1 MSIIGGLQ
9 MKRKGWLV
17 AGLAALFLG
26 LSGIQPGYASSD
38 KLDIDNGLATVPQG
52 LALNS
57 YFQKGTSSNNDAHV
71 ADGTNAASPGTQVVE
86 LTTNSG
92 QVGSIWSNEAF
103 KFDLNKKQ
111 VASMWLNFGS
121 KGYDDK
127 TLTYVPADIPG
138 DGMALVL
145 QNADSPYSATP
156 NFGTNSPYGETL
168 GVWGVAN
175 LGTTDTAAVASTAI
189 QNSWALEFDSYINKS
204 TSMANTTGADSFDTD
219 TTGGKLTEPHIAA
232 NYPAQS
238 STYLAK
244 TLSET
249 TGIFP
254 FITTKTSSYIQM
266 KHQGVIQGNNFEYLS
281 DGAWHHLTLTYT
293 PKSGT
298 TAAKMTYAFNDKN
311 PTTGASQPGQT
322 NSVDVDPGIIDP
334 QGTGTAYWGFTGATG
349 SYSEASM
356 VAFEQIPNL
365 VNATA
370 SADMT
375 ANGKTVSDG
384 DKISANSPVTLTYH
398 ANYESGSA
406 DWQGIKALLK
416 IPDGLTMT
424 KGIVKYGNGDSTTLG
439 AADLDSLSQ
448 GNGIDLKDL
457 NGGNQTATITLT
469 GTAADVNSATTAA
482 STVSD
487 FRGSNAIVQA
497 TMPGFTV
504 SPSTLHLATDKTAIS
519 ASGTVDVPV
528 TGTVTDTAN
537 AVTNSNLVIH
547 GKLNDDTDLSDTDLA
562 TSDAAGH
569 FSVSVP
575 ADKLQPGANVL
586 DLTAED
592 KTTGALSNVGEV
604 VITVGELKFQTISGA
619 ARYQAQLTG
628 AQQLVARDSSSD
640 LSIVIQDTRASGNGW
655 QLTAAATPLADDAG
669 NALAGHLVYVNG
681 TQQTALSEA
690 AAPVMRHAA
699 DGSDATTNVTGD
711 WTASQGLLLD
721 LDADALQSSATYKS
735 QINWTLINSE
745 QT

>member
-1 MSIIGGLQ
+1 MRVIGGLQ
-9 MKRKGWLV
+9 MRRNKWLAV
-17 AGLAALFLG
+17 GLTALFLG
-26 LSGIQPGYASSD
+26 LSGVQPGYAASD
-38 KLDIDNGLATVPQG
+38 KLDLDNGLATVPQG

-71 ADGTNAASPGTQVVE
+71 ADGTNAASPNTQVVE
-86 LTTNSG
+86 LTTSSG

-127 TLTYVPADIPG
+127 TVTYLPSDLPG

-145 QNADSPYSATP
+145 QNAEHPYSATP

-175 LGTTDTAAVASTAI
+175 LGTTDTAAVANTAI

-254 FITTKTSSYIQM
+254 FLTTKTSSYIQL

-298 TAAKMTYAFNDKN
+298 TAAKMTYTFNDKN
-311 PTTGASQPGQT
+311 PSTGASQSGQS
-322 NSVDVDPGIIDP
+322 NSVDVDPSIIDP
-334 QGTGTAYWGFTGATG
+334 DNTGKAYWGFTGATG

-375 ANGKTVSDG
+375 ANGKAVSEG
-384 DKISANSPVTLTYH
+384 DKISANAPVTLTYH

-406 DWQGIKALLK
+406 SWQGIKALLK
-416 IPDGLTMT
+416 IPDGLTIT
-424 KGIVKYGNGDSTTLG
+424 KGNVKYGNGDSTMLG

-457 NGGNQTATITLT
+457 GENNKTATITLS
-469 GTAADVNSATTAA
+469 GTAVDVKSATTAA

-504 SPSTLHLATDKTAIS
+504 SPSTLHLATDKTAI
-519 ASGTVDVPV
+519 ATSGTVAVPV

-547 GKLNDDTDLSDTDLA
+547 GKLNNDTTLTDTDLA

-575 ADKLQPGANVL
+575 ASQLQPGANVL

-604 VITVGELKFQTISGA
+604 VITVGELKFQSVSGVA
-619 ARYQAQLTG
+619 KYQAQLTG

-640 LSIVIQDTRASGNGW
+640 LSIVIQDTRASGNSW
-655 QLTAAATPLADDAG
+655 QLTAAATPLTATADDRLAG
-669 NALAGHLVYVNG
+669 NLVYVNG
-681 TQQTALSEA
+681 DQRTTLSEA
-690 AAPVMRHAA
+690 AVPVMAHTS
-699 DGSDATTNVTGD
+699 DGTTDTTNVTGD

-721 LDADALQSSATYKS
+721 LDGDALQSTATYSS
-735 QINWTLINSE
+735 QITWALINSV
-745 QT
+745 Q